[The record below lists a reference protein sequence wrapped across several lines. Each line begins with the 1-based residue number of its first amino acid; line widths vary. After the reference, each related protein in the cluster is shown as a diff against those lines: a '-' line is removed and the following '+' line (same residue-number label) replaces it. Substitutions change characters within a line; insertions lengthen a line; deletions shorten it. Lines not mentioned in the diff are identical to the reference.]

1 LHPAAFV
8 ALHLLCVLVAFAVLF
23 LSDPALWAVWPPVV
37 VAVAPVVFVA
47 VTRPS
52 GQWKVY
58 FLSSLFLGVP
68 TVLVSG
74 YFGLVIFFFSGK
86 IGGVSGSIYWK

>member
-1 LHPAAFV
+1 LHPAAFF
-8 ALHLLCVLVAFAVLF
+8 ALHLLFVLLAFAVLF
-23 LSDPALWAVWPPVV
+23 RSDLAFWAVWPPII
-37 VAVAPVVFVA
+37 VAFAKTFFVA

-74 YFGLVIFFFSGK
+74 YFGLVISFFSGK
-86 IGGVSGSIYWK
+86 IG

>member
-1 LHPAAFV
+1 MRRPSSPLHPAAFV
-8 ALHLLCVLVAFAVLF
+8 ALHLLCVLLAFAVLF
-23 LSDPALWAVWPPVV
+23 LSDLALWAVWPPVV
-37 VAVAPVVFVA
+37 VAFAPIFFTA

-52 GQWKVY
+52 SQWKVY

-74 YFGLVIFFFSGK
+74 YLGLFISFFSGK
-86 IGGVSGSIYWK
+86 IG

>member
-1 LHPAAFV
+1 MPRPTSPLHPAAFV
-8 ALHLLCVLVAFAVLF
+8 VLHLLCVLLAFAILF
-23 LSDPALWAVWPPVV
+23 LSDLALWAVWPPVI
-37 VAVAPVVFVA
+37 VAFAPIFFVA

-74 YFGLVIFFFSGK
+74 YFGLFISFFSGK
-86 IGGVSGSIYWK
+86 VG